1 MKDQRYRYC
10 PMCSQQLEDFDH
22 EGTSRLRCPDCG
34 WIHYRNPTAGVAVV
48 LVESGQLLLG
58 ERRDGGWCIPCGHVE
73 WDESTEEAARRE
85 FQEETGLEV
94 SLHGVFAVH
103 SNFHNSA
110 QHTVGIW
117 YRGSREGGVIN
128 AGGDLRRV
136 AFFPLD
142 RLPLLKFPTDKLV
155 VEKLLVK
162 RISETGQ
169 Q

>member
-1 MKDQRYRYC
+1 MKDLLYRYC
-10 PMCSQQLEDFDH
+10 PKCTQLLEAFDH
-22 EGTSRLRCPDCG
+22 EGILRLRCPDCG

-94 SLHGVFAVH
+94 SLYGVFAVH
-103 SNFHNSA
+103 SNFHNPV

-117 YRGSREGGVIN
+117 YQGFREGGEIK
-128 AGGDLRRV
+128 AGGDLVRV
-136 AFFPLD
+136 TFIPLD
-142 RLPLLKFPTDKLV
+142 RLPPLKFPTDKLV
-155 VEKLLVK
+155 VEKILLQE
-162 RISETGQ
+162 ISETGPH
-169 Q
+169 